1 MADKRMIAK
10 TITDRMRH
18 LSAGAVKAY
27 LFINLEA
34 DDDGVCQDVDLAT
47 YKTGC
52 EQADIDELVNMG
64 FVIQFPANPN
74 RVIITHW
81 WVNNNIPQSRRKK
94 CGNEDFLELLE
105 LKGETY
111 FLKEEPIRPRIEGKI
126 VNQKP
131 EPEPEPAAT
140 KEPEPEKVLVN
151 EEKKRKGTPAQT
163 AWKEFAEWTRRYP
176 AIKQDDTDGRAAMT
190 QYMRMYQ
197 QSPDSYKK
205 LIALLKQAV
214 ETEVKTGREGIT
226 LTEIVERVR
235 GDTG

>member
-1 MADKRMIAK
+1 MGTRMFDSSIADRLRRLP
-10 TITDRMRH
+10 T
-18 LSAGAVKAY
+18 SAVTAY
-27 LFINLEA
+27 FYINLEA
-34 DDDGVCQDVDLAT
+34 DDDGVCQDAEIALAGT
-47 YKTGC
+47 ISSKK
-52 EQADIDELVNMG
+52 DIDLLVDKNFLIRHPEEPG
-64 FVIQFPANPN
+64 
-74 RVIITHW
+74 RVIVTHW
-81 WVNNNIPQSRRKK
+81 HVNNNIAKSRKRKTA
-94 CGNEDFLELLE
+94 NEDFLELLE
-105 LKGETY
+105 LKGNVY
-111 FLKEEPIRPRIEGKI
+111 KLKNPESVQP
-126 VNQKP
+126 KP

-151 EEKKRKGTPAQT
+151 EEKKRKGTPVQT

-176 AIKQDDTDGRAAMT
+176 AIKQDDADGRAAMT